1 MRKNTLAIAIAAALA
16 VPMAAQA
23 DTTLY
28 GQGHASIDFLDDD
41 VNDGT
46 HVSNNSSRIGVK
58 GSHKL
63 SDNLSAVYQ
72 MEWGVT
78 LDGDG
83 RSNTTG
89 SGTMTARNRIVGLK
103 GGFGTFVLGRHDTPV
118 KVIGR
123 KADLFWSTQLGQ
135 NRSITAEN
143 YHDLRA
149 DNVIG
154 YISPNFGP
162 AHIFAAY
169 VPEDSVSPA
178 AEDAFS
184 VAFIIGGGKSPY
196 FVGIGYENLADLGL
210 SDALRVTGT
219 YKIGPVKLAGF
230 YEKAEDIG
238 GSGTGVDQDMYGL
251 GVAFTAGAN
260 TFKGQY
266 YIADDLGNINDS
278 GAQLAAIG
286 WDYSLSKSTAV
297 YAQYA
302 QMEKDA
308 NATQAFALGGSG
320 HGESVTSANNGT
332 ASGLSAGIRIK
343 F

>member
-28 GQGHASIDFLDDD
+28 GQGNASIDFLDDD

-63 SDNLSAVYQ
+63 NDSLSAVYQ

-78 LDGDG
+78 LDGD
-83 RSNTTG
+83 S
-89 SGTMTARNRIVGLK
+89 STMSARNRIVGLK

-143 YHDLRA
+143 GHDARA
-149 DNVIG
+149 SNVIG

-162 AHIFAAY
+162 AHVFAVY
-169 VPEDSVSPA
+169 IPEDTTTPGA
-178 AEDAFS
+178 PDAFS
-184 VAFIIGGGKSPY
+184 VALIVGGGKAPY
-196 FVGIGYENLADLGL
+196 FVGVGYENLADLGI

-219 YKIGPVKLAGF
+219 YKFGPVKLAGF
-230 YEKAEDIG
+230 YEKSEDIG
-238 GSGTGVDQDMYGL
+238 GNGTGVDQDMYGI

-266 YIADDLGNINDS
+266 YIADDRGNTNDS

-286 WDYSLSKSTAV
+286 WDYALSKSTAV

-308 NATQAFALGGSG
+308 NTVQPFALGGSG
-320 HGESVTSANNGT
+320 HGESVVSANNGT
-332 ASGLSAGIRIK
+332 ASGLSAGIRVK